1 MVSFVN
7 ETNTERQSKGGVL
20 PLILWGG
27 CFVIMVRYQQ
37 QTHIAF
43 MDSWTGNQTS
53 VPSAM
58 LAWPLVAGAMV
69 ILRRKSGFINATL
82 SVATGTALCVLLYI
96 ASH

>member
-1 MVSFVN
+1 
-7 ETNTERQSKGGVL
+7 
-20 PLILWGG
+20 
-27 CFVIMVRYQQ
+27 
-37 QTHIAF
+37 

-69 ILRRKSGFINATL
+69 LVRRRSGFINAVL
-82 SVATGTALCVLLYI
+82 SVAAGTALCVLLYI

>member
-1 MVSFVN
+1 MN
-7 ETNTERQSKGGVL
+7 ETNTERQSRSGVL

-27 CFVIMVRYQQ
+27 CFVVMVRYQQ

-69 ILRRKSGFINATL
+69 LVRRRSGFITAVL